1 MGEKDALGGGGD
13 LMSKTGLSPKWEA
26 LIRRLWEPD
35 GKSIVGFLPEI
46 VATIK
51 STKSSRIAEHGLLMV
66 FQSPK
71 VRDNEP
77 RIKGFSNVRPGYQEL
92 KPYCDAA
99 GLPLGKIRATAIA
112 IINALSKEFALSEE
126 QVMALL
132 DLVSQDQS
140 GREVTQVRGDAGPA
154 RRASRGWKTGR
165 GVSAAGEAG
174 AQETGY
180 LTQGRPAK
188 ENRTKIALRL
198 SYYAASG

>member
-51 STKSSRIAEHGLLMV
+51 STKNSRIAEHGLLMV

-77 RIKGFSNVRPGYQEL
+77 RIEGFSNVRPGYQEL
-92 KPYCDAA
+92 KLYCDAA

-132 DLVSQDQS
+132 DLVPKTKADVKLLKSA
-140 GREVTQVRGDAGPA
+140 ETRGLLDALPEDGKPDEASAQRGKRA
-154 RRASRGWKTGR
+154 RRKLGISRKGRRPKKTG
-165 GVSAAGEAG
+165 
-174 AQETGY
+174 Q
-180 LTQGRPAK
+180 K
-188 ENRTKIALRL
+188 
-198 SYYAASG
+198 